1 MLPEENIAV
10 TTAKGN
16 DSPKMFKILEVPI
29 RMENSEIVIE
39 ENIAIMETLPT
50 GCILLGMTFFNAAG
64 GFIRSTTRK
73 ITFENYPT
81 THGVVTM
88 PFDSV
93 LEEDTINLETTESI
107 SIAPLHTF

>member
-1 MLPEENIAV
+1 VQQEVIAEQISLSYRLLEENKCKVLPEESMAV

-50 GCILLGMTFFNAAG
+50 GCTDN
-64 GFIRSTTRK
+64 
-73 ITFENYPT
+73 
-81 THGVVTM
+81 
-88 PFDSV
+88 
-93 LEEDTINLETTESI
+93 
-107 SIAPLHTF
+107 